1 MGQGQRAAL
10 TSPEESG
17 RKELGND
24 SPGRHSFRAGSGAGT
39 AQRVIPTNCR
49 VWVKRALRPNDGP
62 LTCGTMNQ
70 QILLAHRPDGFPKTS
85 DFQLVKSPI
94 PTPAAGE
101 MLVRTLYLSLDPY
114 MRGRMN
120 DGQSYAPP
128 VKLGEVMVG
137 GVVGQ
142 VAVSQHPK
150 FQPGDF
156 VEGYLGWQTYALSD
170 GQGLRKLDP
179 TLSPLSTALSV
190 LGMPGLTAYFGLLEI
205 GQPQAGETVVIS
217 GAAGAVGS
225 LVGQIAKIKG
235 CRVVGV
241 AGTDDK
247 VAYLGRELGFDAA
260 FNYKSTA
267 DYGQKLKELC
277 PAGIDVYF
285 DNVGGPITDAVFKR
299 INVRAR
305 VCVCGQISQYNL
317 AQPEPGPRFLG
328 KLIEKRARVEG
339 FLVFQFAARYAEG
352 LRQLAEWYRAGKIK
366 IREEMAEG
374 IENAPRAFIGML
386 QGQNTGKQLVKVAAA
401 T

>member
-1 MGQGQRAAL
+1 MR
-10 TSPEESG
+10 TSFS
-17 RKELGND
+17 K
-24 SPGRHSFRAGSGAGT
+24 
-39 AQRVIPTNCR
+39 Q
-49 VWVKRALRPNDGP
+49 ALRPIGGRLP
-62 LTCGTMNQ
+62 CGTMNQ
-70 QILLAHRPDGFPKTS
+70 QILLAQRPEGFPKTS
-85 DFQLVKSPI
+85 DFKLVTSPI

-101 MLVRTLYLSLDPY
+101 ILVRTLYLSLDPY

-120 DGQSYAPP
+120 DVKSYAPP

-142 VAVSQHPK
+142 VTASQHSK

-156 VEGYLGWQTYALSD
+156 VEGFLGWQTYALSD
-170 GQGLRKLDP
+170 GKGVRKLDP
-179 TLSPLSTALSV
+179 NLAPISTALSV

-205 GQPQAGETVVIS
+205 GQPQTGETVVVS

-247 VAYLGRELGFDAA
+247 VDYLVRELGFEAA
-260 FNYKSTA
+260 FNYKTTG
-267 DYGQKLKELC
+267 DHGQKLKELC
-277 PAGIDVYF
+277 PDGIDVYF

-317 AQPEPGPRFLG
+317 ARPEPGPRFLW

-339 FLVFQFAARYAEG
+339 FLVFQFAARYPEG
-352 LRQLAEWYRAGKIK
+352 LRQMAEWFHAGKIK

-386 QGQNTGKQLVKVAAA
+386 QGQNTGKQLVKVAAV